1 MFFYFTLNSRF
12 LILSQKLKTNHRII
26 FFSSVERFKAILNL
40 ECFFVSRRSVRLKLK
55 LFYENFFVD
64 SLFVLLVNVTYF
76 VDQNTNSQHGICKTL
91 WPHASGISA
100 MLSIEAFSLGNELVH
115 VRLFLVVPLTVQ
127 LWLQGMTMLS
137 KKNLIE
143 SLVVKYP

>member
-1 MFFYFTLNSRF
+1 M
-12 LILSQKLKTNHRII
+12 
-26 FFSSVERFKAILNL
+26 
-40 ECFFVSRRSVRLKLK
+40 
-55 LFYENFFVD
+55 D

-143 SLVVKYP
+143 SLVVKYR

>member
-1 MFFYFTLNSRF
+1 MFLYFTLNSRF

-26 FFSSVERFKAILNL
+26 FFSSIEKFKTILNL

>member
-1 MFFYFTLNSRF
+1 M
-12 LILSQKLKTNHRII
+12 
-26 FFSSVERFKAILNL
+26 
-40 ECFFVSRRSVRLKLK
+40 
-55 LFYENFFVD
+55 D

-76 VDQNTNSQHGICKTL
+76 VDQNTNSQRGICKTL

>member
-1 MFFYFTLNSRF
+1 M
-12 LILSQKLKTNHRII
+12 
-26 FFSSVERFKAILNL
+26 
-40 ECFFVSRRSVRLKLK
+40 
-55 LFYENFFVD
+55 D

-115 VRLFLVVPLTVQ
+115 VQAVPGSSIDSPVVTPPVQ

-137 KKNLIE
+137 RKNLIE

>member
-1 MFFYFTLNSRF
+1 M
-12 LILSQKLKTNHRII
+12 
-26 FFSSVERFKAILNL
+26 
-40 ECFFVSRRSVRLKLK
+40 
-55 LFYENFFVD
+55 D

-115 VRLFLVVPLTVQ
+115 VQAVPGSSIDSPVVTPRYD
-127 LWLQGMTMLS
+127 
-137 KKNLIE
+137 N
-143 SLVVKYP
+143 VK